1 MIEQFLKYLC
11 YQKRVSP
18 HTLTAYQCDLEEF
31 SDFLINTYPG
41 ITVDKASY
49 GEIRSWLIALVDA
62 GLKPTSVNRKMASL
76 RSLYKFLMKEG
87 ILKRSPMM
95 KIKALKSEK
104 RLPTFVRES
113 EMQNLLDG
121 IEFSHDFPGLRNQL
135 ILELFY
141 STGMRLS
148 ELLQLKDSRVDLHS
162 KTVKVLGKRN
172 KERLI
177 PFPDSLVPLIKE
189 YRKARNKEV
198 DAATKD
204 LLFLT
209 DQGSACYPMMVYRM
223 VKKYLTENT
232 SVEKR
237 SPHVLRHTYATHL
250 LNKGAEINAVKDL
263 LGHSNL
269 AATQVYT
276 HNSIEK
282 IKKAFDLAHPK
293 A

>member
-1 MIEQFLKYLC
+1 MIEQFLKYLR

-18 HTLTAYQCDLEEF
+18 HTVIAYQGDLEEF
-31 SDFLINTYPG
+31 SDFLLKTYPG
-41 ITVDKASY
+41 ITVDKAGY

-87 ILKRSPMM
+87 LLKRSPMM

-104 RLPTFVRES
+104 RLPTFVRET

-121 IEFSHDFPGLRNQL
+121 IEFSRDFPGLRNQL

-148 ELLQLKDSRVDLHS
+148 ELLQLKDSRVDLHAR
-162 KTVKVLGKRN
+162 TIKVLGKRN
-172 KERLI
+172 KERVI
-177 PFPDSLVPLIKE
+177 PFPDSLVSLIKD

-198 DAATKD
+198 NAATKD

-209 DQGSACYPMMVYRM
+209 DQGSACYPMMIYRM

-282 IKKAFDLAHPK
+282 IKKAFDQAHPK